1 MAGQAGPRG
10 KPGRGESAGAG
21 RWPASPLPILRFPP
35 IGRGGIVWHE
45 PYDSREDQAPEP
57 GAPYP
62 GPGGSCRAR
71 TRAGA
76 GLRRCPAS
84 GCGGAR
90 RNQRLDG
97 GSDGGPHPPSRR
109 RSGART
115 QLRTSRE
122 RPGTDRSRS
131 RLPEVARWRIT
142 MAVRDE
148 HGIPQSLADEVRSR
162 TVAPAAAEQDQEQ
175 DHAHGF
181 AWLEAAR
188 IAFVAIAAAAIWFQ
202 VWEPIPSVSLIGI
215 IGLLVGGWPIFKEAL
230 DNIVARRMT
239 MELSM
244 TIAIVA
250 AAAIGEFFTALV
262 IALFVLV
269 AEVLEGMTVSRGR
282 HAIRDLLDFLPRSV
296 SVRRPGGVRDVDSAE
311 LRVGDAVLVN
321 PGGRVPVDGTV
332 LSGHSFL
339 DQSRITGESMPVEKT
354 PGSPVYAGSINQSGA
369 IEIRAERLGRDT
381 SFGKIIEAVERAEKS
396 RAPVQRLADR
406 MAGYLVYFALGAA
419 ALTYLITRDMRSTIS
434 VVIVA
439 GACGIA
445 AGTPLAILGAIGR
458 AARLGAIIK
467 GGLYL
472 EILGRV
478 DTIVLDKTGTLTYG
492 RPEVQRVVP
501 AETATTEAVLDAAAA
516 AELRSEH
523 PLGRAIVAYARAQGR
538 SIPEPE
544 RFDYTPGRGI
554 CALVDG
560 TTVLVGNR
568 ALLLERGVSVPRTFV
583 PEEAAASE
591 ILVARDTRL
600 LGAIVVADSVRP
612 EARPAIEALARMR
625 MRTIL
630 LTGDTKSVADAVG
643 GRLGIAEV
651 HADLLPEDKLAR
663 IKHLVGRGCVVA
675 MLGDGI
681 NDAPA
686 LAEASVGVAM
696 GSGTD
701 VARESADIVLLGNDL
716 ARFVDTV
723 AIARQTRRIIWQ
735 NFTGTIAVDTVGM
748 ALASLG
754 FLNPLLAAFIHVAS
768 EMAFI
773 LNSARLL
780 PAADRTA
787 APIAADAP
795 VAGRPA

>member
-1 MAGQAGPRG
+1 
-10 KPGRGESAGAG
+10 
-21 RWPASPLPILRFPP
+21 
-35 IGRGGIVWHE
+35 
-45 PYDSREDQAPEP
+45 
-57 GAPYP
+57 
-62 GPGGSCRAR
+62 
-71 TRAGA
+71 
-76 GLRRCPAS
+76 
-84 GCGGAR
+84 
-90 RNQRLDG
+90 
-97 GSDGGPHPPSRR
+97 
-109 RSGART
+109 
-115 QLRTSRE
+115 
-122 RPGTDRSRS
+122 
-131 RLPEVARWRIT
+131 

-148 HGIPQSLADEVRSR
+148 HGNPHSLAGEAHLRS
-162 TVAPAAAEQDQEQ
+162 AAAAAGEQEPDDEH
-175 DHAHGF
+175 DHAHAF

-188 IAFVAIAAAAIWFQ
+188 IGLVALAAAAVWFR
-202 VWEPIPSVSLIGI
+202 VWEPIPSVSLIGV

-230 DNIVARRMT
+230 ENLIARRMT

-296 SVRRPGGVRDVDSAE
+296 SVRRSGGVRDVDSAE

-321 PGGRVPVDGTV
+321 PGARVPVDGTV

-354 PGSPVYAGSINQSGA
+354 AGSAVYAGSINQSGA

-419 ALTYLITRDMRSTIS
+419 ALTYLLTRDMRSTIS

-478 DTIVLDKTGTLTYG
+478 DTVVLDKTGTLTYG
-492 RPEVQRVVP
+492 RPEVQQVVA
-501 AETATTEAVLDAAAA
+501 AETATAEAVLDAAAS

-538 SIPEPE
+538 SIREPE

-560 TTVLVGNR
+560 KTILVGNR
-568 ALLLERGVSVPRTFV
+568 ALLIGRGIAVPRTLGSR
-583 PEEAAASE
+583 EKAASE
-591 ILVARDTRL
+591 ILVARDGRL

-612 EARPAIEALARMR
+612 EAKPAVEALARMG

-663 IKHLVGRGCVVA
+663 IKDLVGRGCVVA

-686 LAEASVGVAM
+686 LTEANVGVAM

-723 AIARQTRRIIWQ
+723 AIARRTRRIIWQ

-748 ALASLG
+748 VLAGFG

-780 PAADRTA
+780 PAAERIA

-795 VAGRPA
+795 AAPRPA